1 MDYTSLQKKYDF
13 FKNPRVKILLGDQD
27 ICKERESV
35 VLDDLHIE
43 LTSEY
48 EASVATFRLYGV
60 YDQQSK
66 AFSYDKLKNTVVMG
80 NSVSIYLGYLN
91 VLELVFVG
99 FICAVSFHFS
109 NESASAYIEVTC
121 MDVKGVMMGGAYAA
135 QLKATTYSAA
145 VKEVLDRTAG
155 GKLQQMGGITQPPQV
170 SATPDAAPGALKS
183 PDKTVEMVNESDYE
197 FVVRA
202 AKRYNFEFFID
213 RGKALFRPA
222 KSDSSVLMT
231 LDVTQGV
238 LNFDV
243 EYSLTGIVGEI
254 EARAINPAKAQLI
267 RANEKFSNTISTGG
281 KAKNLVGKGVKV
293 YLDASITSEQDAR
306 ARVESLMEQM
316 SYRLG
321 SLEALCIGI
330 PDLIPGRFIETVG
343 MGAPADNRFYLT
355 HVIHDFSG
363 QDGFQTQIRGCAA
376 QVQSESSA
384 GGIGGLL

>member
-1 MDYTSLQKKYDF
+1 MDYASLQKKYDF
-13 FKNPRVKILLGDQD
+13 FKNPRVKVLLGEKDL
-27 ICKERESV
+27 CKDRESV

-48 EASVATFRLYGV
+48 EASVASFRLYAV
-60 YDQQSK
+60 YDQQKK
-66 AFSYDKLKNTVVMG
+66 AFAYDKLKDTVVMG

-91 VLELVFVG
+91 TLELVFVG

-109 NESASAYIEVTC
+109 REIGSAYMEVTC
-121 MDVKGVMMGGAYAA
+121 MDVKGVMMGGSYAA

-155 GKLQQMGGITQPPQV
+155 GKLQQMGGLIQPPQV
-170 SATPDAAPGALKS
+170 SSTPDAAPGALKS
-183 PDKTVEMVNESDYE
+183 PDKTVEMVSESDYE

-231 LDVTQGV
+231 LDMTQGV
-238 LNFDV
+238 LSFDV

-267 RANEKFSNTISTGG
+267 RANEKFNNSISTGG

-293 YLDASITSEQDAR
+293 YLDASITSEQEAR
-306 ARVESLMEQM
+306 ARVQSLMEQM

-321 SLEALCIGI
+321 ALDALCVGI
-330 PDLIPGRFIETVG
+330 PDLIPGRFIEAIG

-355 HVIHDFSG
+355 HVVHDFSG
-363 QDGFQTQIRGCAA
+363 QDGFQTRIRGCAA
-376 QVQSESSA
+376 QVKSAGSA
-384 GGIGGLL
+384 GGLL